1 MRKGGGGLGLSQ
13 NLASS
18 YNNQL
23 QIETQTNDRVTSKTA
38 PARLEGFDDDSDQDE
53 NSVLIKVF
61 YFYNRCVIRIIEP
74 LNVYSI

>member
-23 QIETQTNDRVTSKTA
+23 QVEQPNDRVTSKTA
-38 PARLEGFDDDSDQDE
+38 PARLEVFEDDSDQDE

-61 YFYNRCVIRIIEP
+61 NRTLSFYFRCVFLAVVAI
-74 LNVYSI
+74 

>member
-1 MRKGGGGLGLSQ
+1 MCKNPNWIKLLIRKGGGGLGLSQ

-23 QIETQTNDRVTSKTA
+23 QIEQPNDRVTSKTA
-38 PARLEGFDDDSDQDE
+38 PARLEVFEDDSDQDE

-61 YFYNRCVIRIIEP
+61 K
-74 LNVYSI
+74 

>member
-38 PARLEGFDDDSDQDE
+38 PARLEVFEDDSDQDE
-53 NSVLIKVF
+53 NSVLIKVSKKTF
-61 YFYNRCVIRIIEP
+61 YSLDVH
-74 LNVYSI
+74 L

>member
-1 MRKGGGGLGLSQ
+1 MSQ

-23 QIETQTNDRVTSKTA
+23 QIEQPNDRVTSKTA
-38 PARLEGFDDDSDQDE
+38 PARLEVFEDDSDLDE

-61 YFYNRCVIRIIEP
+61 NRTLSFYFRCVFLAVVAI
-74 LNVYSI
+74 

>member
-23 QIETQTNDRVTSKTA
+23 QIEQPNDRVTSKTA
-38 PARLEGFDDDSDQDE
+38 PARLEVFEDDSDQDE

-61 YFYNRCVIRIIEP
+61 NRTLSFYFRCVFLAVVAI
-74 LNVYSI
+74 

>member
-23 QIETQTNDRVTSKTA
+23 QIEQPNDRVTSKTA
-38 PARLEGFDDDSDQDE
+38 PARLEVFEDDSDQDE

-61 YFYNRCVIRIIEP
+61 NRTLSFYFRCVFLAVEAI
-74 LNVYSI
+74 